1 MARLILYSAI
11 FCTAIIFTASGSIAA
26 DWKKTSSC
34 NVQAIG
40 RSDVDSADNVYSYII
55 DNWKP
60 DAKYI
65 FHGELTWDTN
75 LGNTQGRIILKKKG
89 TSLEQRIAD
98 WSSPPGGAEIE
109 QDITK
114 YIDGNGTYIVEWKYM
129 SGKSGVCIMRSEITP
144 SH

>member
-1 MARLILYSAI
+1 MTRLIVFSALV
-11 FCTAIIFTASGSIAA
+11 CTALLFSASGSIAD
-26 DWKKTSSC
+26 DWKKASTC

-40 RSDVDSADNVYSYII
+40 RSDVDSADNVYTYMI

-60 DAKYI
+60 DVRYI

-98 WSSPPGGAEIE
+98 WSNPPGESEIE

-114 YIDGNGTYIVEWKYM
+114 YIDSNGTYIVEWKFM
-129 SGKSGVCIMRSEITP
+129 SGKSGVCIMKSEITH